1 MTNEEV
7 IRQLND
13 LKGIGSDYVPINE
26 ALDMAIKALEAWE
39 KVEKDIHTAIDNAA
53 LTKSLVVNTKN
64 GISAEHANI
73 SCIMYVVRVIYTM
86 ERPAR

>member
-39 KVEKDIHTAIDNAA
+39 KVEKDIHTAIDNALMYGYGDNYINA
-53 LTKSLVVNTKN
+53 CETILQIIQKQEKCLKMDK
-64 GISAEHANI
+64 AE
-73 SCIMYVVRVIYTM
+73 SEVS
-86 ERPAR
+86 E